1 MAVSANILVI
11 TDQSNDLIMQ
21 SLHEM
26 DFATAEISVDK
37 ISADPSFAASYDIAI
52 LHIPEMTDIATAL
65 ADKLVSFQVPLLI
78 VGENHRPAE
87 IQSISSD
94 LSPLELK
101 RRLYSL
107 HRVNIMEQEYKRRV
121 KTSSLYGLEIEQE
134 ARVFETLEDRKVML
148 LSNDSAVLGEMLLNL
163 EKKTN
168 VQVCD
173 NSELAIDQLR
183 DHSFDALIIHGA
195 GQGDT
200 NFRLCTDIRADS
212 RLFNLPVIFLLSN
225 PNNREAA
232 YIHGASDIV
241 LYPDEMNQLAARLS
255 LHANQTDY
263 RFQLQQLFRASKPLA
278 VTDGLTGLYSYGFVQ
293 THLTHMIKDF
303 IATDRHLTFA
313 VIELENLEEINKEF
327 GFNAGDQVL
336 RQMGNIL
343 SFLVR
348 GEDFC
353 GRFSGD
359 KFIIA
364 LPNTSIEAAG
374 IALNRIY
381 GVTRNT
387 EYAIHGMDD
396 PIHAVIKMG
405 CAQLKPDETLKEIEK
420 RAKKEGFHG

>member
-11 TDQSNDLIMQ
+11 ADNRNDLILQ

-26 DFATAEISVDK
+26 DFATTEMSVEK
-37 ISADPSFAASYDIAI
+37 ISADPSFAASYDIAL
-52 LHIPEMTDIATAL
+52 LHIPEPSEQAAAL

-78 VGENHRPAE
+78 VGHNHRGAE
-87 IQSISSD
+87 IQSISDD

-101 RRLYSL
+101 RRLYSM
-107 HRVNIMEQEYKRRV
+107 HRVNIMAQEYQRRV
-121 KTSSLYGLEIEQE
+121 KTTGLYGLEIEE
-134 ARVFETLEDRKVML
+134 AVQQFDPLEDRKILLLSSDSSVLGDML
-148 LSNDSAVLGEMLLNL
+148 LGL

-168 VQVCD
+168 VQVCENQD
-173 NSELAIDQLR
+173 VAIEQLR
-183 DHSFDALIIHGA
+183 DHSFDALIVHGA
-195 GQGDT
+195 GQGDA

-212 RLFNLPVIFLLSN
+212 RLYNLPIIFLLSN

-241 LYPDEMNQLAARLS
+241 LYPSEMNQLAARLS
-255 LHANQTDY
+255 LHTNQMDY

-313 VIELENLEEINKEF
+313 VVELENLEEINKEF

-387 EYAIHGMDD
+387 EYAIHGMDT
-396 PIHAVIKMG
+396 PILAVIKMG
-405 CAQLKPDETLKEIEK
+405 CAQLQPDETLKEIEK